1 MAENYIRTTN
11 FWSTIKDTYI
21 KHNGVWERVNKQYIK
36 EDGAW
41 KQIFDVTT
49 DLFLLEIGSTSSTT
63 YNSCT
68 SSRTTH
74 ATFDREGNILVGV
87 VNYYHDSTRD
97 KVPFISKW
105 SRTGELIWEQSFD
118 TTQDCTT
125 SLIDTDSDNNIYYFV
140 QEGSSSSRM
149 YKLSKTDGSIIWQRL
164 YTSITNVYEFAIN
177 GNDDVIMSGL
187 ARYTGTSNN
196 CGSMTR
202 VRYVHK
208 KISTSDG
215 TITSNEGGK
224 GADDCFAEASS
235 MATITTDGTSFYGN
249 GYGSY
254 TNHPNSPR
262 GTFGSLLKLNGS
274 NQSVTHVTNYAGISV
289 NVNISPSF
297 IWANMTSLTNRTPS
311 SIGHSVLLNQNYGGY
326 ENDIAF
332 LDSDFDE
339 PSNNKYRIEDSDR
352 PSPYRALLSHDTFA
366 YRNGIVYGAV
376 ISTKSIINIFAMSS
390 YGSILWNNKLEGV
403 TSGATTYEVGLNS
416 TTHTSNICRIQY
428 QDGKIILVTVSANST
443 SAIDGNFSGNVIQV
457 WKLPAEQM
465 TDTVTFGDGSY
476 EYKPST
482 AITLVTGGGA
492 SYASG
497 FPGLAGG
504 GYGGD
509 SETARSNLSIDIDY
523 YRYINE

>member
-1 MAENYIRTTN
+1 MAENYIRTIN
-11 FWSTIKDTYI
+11 FWSSIKDTYV
-21 KHNGVWERVNKQYIK
+21 KHNGVWERVSKQYIK
-36 EDGAW
+36 EDGVW
-41 KQIFDVTT
+41 QQIFDVTT

-125 SLIDTDSDNNIYYFV
+125 SLIDTDSDNNIYYLV
-140 QEGSSSSRM
+140 KEGSGSRM

-164 YTSITNVYEFAIN
+164 YASVTALNEFAIT
-177 GNDDVIMSGL
+177 GNDDVILSG
-187 ARYTGTSNN
+187 ATSYYD
-196 CGSMTR
+196 CSQFRT
-202 VRYVHK
+202 RYVHK
-208 KISTSDG
+208 KISTSNGTVTSDG
-215 TITSNEGGK
+215 GGYPGNSCFS
-224 GADDCFAEASS
+224 GAGS

-249 GYGSY
+249 GSGGY
-254 TNHPNSPR
+254 TNHPNTPQAIF
-262 GTFGSLLKLNGS
+262 GTLMKLNSS
-274 NQSVTHVTNYAGISV
+274 NTPTVHRTNYSSPGV
-289 NVNISPSF
+289 NSNIQPSG

-311 SIGHSVLLNQNYGGY
+311 SIGHSVMISQYYGGY

-332 LDSDFDE
+332 LDSDLLQV
-339 PSNNKYRIEDSDR
+339 SNYKYRIEDSDR

-482 AITLVTGGGA
+482 AITLVTGGGS
-492 SYASG
+492 SYGSG
-497 FPGLAGG
+497 FPGLASG

-509 SETARSNLSIDIDY
+509 SETARSNLSVDIHY
-523 YRYINE
+523 

>member
-1 MAENYIRTTN
+1 MAENYIKTTN
-11 FWSTIKDTYI
+11 FWSLIKDTYV
-21 KHNGVWERVNKQYIK
+21 KHNGVWERVNKQYIR

-41 KQIFDVTT
+41 QQIFDVTT
-49 DLFLLEIGSTSSTT
+49 DIFLLEIGSTSSTT

-97 KVPFISKW
+97 RIALISKW
-105 SRTGELIWEQSFD
+105 SPNGEFIWEQAFD

-140 QEGSSSSRM
+140 KEGPSSSRM

-164 YTSITNVYEFAIN
+164 YASVNSVFEFAIN
-177 GNDDVIMSGL
+177 GNDDVIISGNTN
-187 ARYTGTSNN
+187 YTGTSSN
-196 CGSMTR
+196 CGPASR
-202 VRYVHK
+202 ARYVHK

-215 TITSNEGGK
+215 TTTNNGGGK
-224 GADDCFAEASS
+224 GADDCYSDASS
-235 MATITTDGTSFYGN
+235 MKTITTDGTSFYGN
-249 GYGSY
+249 GGGSY
-254 TNHPNSPR
+254 TNSPNTPR

-274 NQSVTHVTNYAGISV
+274 NQSVTHVTNYVGTNAST
-289 NVNISPSF
+289 NISPTY

-326 ENDIAF
+326 TNDIAF

-366 YRNGIVYGAV
+366 YRDGIVYGAV
-376 ISTKSIINIFAMSS
+376 ISTKSIINVFAMNS
-390 YGSILWNNKLEGV
+390 YGGILWNNKLEGV
-403 TSGATTYEVGLNS
+403 ATYEVGLNS
-416 TTHTSNICRIQY
+416 TTEGSNICRIEY
-428 QDGKIILVTVSANST
+428 QDGNIILVTVSANST

-465 TDTVTFGDGSY
+465 TETVTFGDGSY

-492 SYASG
+492 SYAAG
-497 FPGLAGG
+497 FPGLSEQGHG
-504 GYGGD
+504 SD

>member
-11 FWSTIKDTYI
+11 FWSAIKDTYV
-21 KHNGVWERVNKQYIK
+21 KHNGVWERVNKQYIR

-41 KQIFDVTT
+41 QQIFDVTT

-125 SLIDTDSDNNIYYFV
+125 SLIDTDSDNNIYYLV
-140 QEGSSSSRM
+140 KEGSVSRM

-164 YTSITNVYEFAIN
+164 YASATGIYEFAIT
-177 GNDDVIMSGL
+177 GNDDVILSGV
-187 ARYTGTSNN
+187 TSYYD
-196 CGSMTR
+196 CFQSR
-202 VRYVHK
+202 QRYVHK

-215 TITSNEGGK
+215 TITSNEGGYPGNPCFS
-224 GADDCFAEASS
+224 GAGS
-235 MATITTDGTSFYGN
+235 MATITTDGTSFYGT
-249 GYGSY
+249 GSGGY
-254 TNHPNSPR
+254 TNNANIAQAIFGTLAKLNSSNSLALHRTNYSSPGVNSNIFPR
-262 GTFGSLLKLNGS
+262 G
-274 NQSVTHVTNYAGISV
+274 
-289 NVNISPSF
+289 
-297 IWANMTSLTNRTPS
+297 IWGNMTSLTNRTPS
-311 SIGHSVLLNQNYGGY
+311 SIGHSVMTYQYYYGY

-332 LDSDFDE
+332 LDSNLLQV
-339 PSNNKYRIEDSDR
+339 SNYKYRIEDSDR

-465 TDTVTFGDGSY
+465 TDTVTFGNGSY

-482 AITLVTGGGA
+482 AITLVTGGGS
-492 SYASG
+492 SYGAG
-497 FPGLAGG
+497 FPGLVTQNA